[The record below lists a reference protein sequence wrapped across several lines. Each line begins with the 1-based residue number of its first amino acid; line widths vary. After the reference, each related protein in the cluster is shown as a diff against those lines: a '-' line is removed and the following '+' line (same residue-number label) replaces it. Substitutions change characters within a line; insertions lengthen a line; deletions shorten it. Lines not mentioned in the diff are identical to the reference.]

1 MIIFMCVHKRS
12 FFKYLITVLLL
23 FSFIT
28 IVGNCKPGEK
38 EVVLSYQTWA
48 EHMILG
54 EIFHIL
60 LEEKTDIPIKVVE
73 LDSSAIQWVAMKEG
87 EIDITPFY
95 TANAY
100 MTVLGDTGM
109 RDPDKVYNYVKEQY
123 KEKFNVII
131 LERLGFYNNYDL
143 AVRPEVAEKYNLK
156 TYSDLAKVADQLKI
170 VTDIN
175 FLDRADCYPLLQEK
189 YGMAFKEVIAVG
201 VTIKYPT
208 IANKEADVINNY
220 TTDAKIKELGLI
232 VLEDDKHAFPP
243 YDAVPMVRGEIL
255 EMYPEI
261 EEVLNLLAGKI
272 STDEM
277 TEMNYMVEIKM
288 EEPEDVAR
296 DFLIKEGLIEE

>member
-1 MIIFMCVHKRS
+1 MCVHKRS

-109 RDPDKVYNYVKEQY
+109 RDPEKVYNYVKEQY

>member
-1 MIIFMCVHKRS
+1 MCVHKRS

>member
-1 MIIFMCVHKRS
+1 MCVHKRS

-95 TANAY
+95 TSNAY

-109 RDPDKVYNYVKEQY
+109 RDPNKVYNYVKEQY

-131 LERLGFYNNYDL
+131 LERLGFHNNYDL

-189 YGMAFKEVIAVG
+189 YWMAFKEVIAVG
-201 VTIKYPT
+201 VIIKYPT

-243 YDAVPMVRGEIL
+243 YDAIPMVRGEIL

-261 EEVLNLLAGKI
+261 EEVLNLLADKI

>member
-1 MIIFMCVHKRS
+1 MCVHKRS

-54 EIFHIL
+54 EIFYIL

>member
-1 MIIFMCVHKRS
+1 MCVHKRS

-255 EMYPEI
+255 EMSPEI

>member
-1 MIIFMCVHKRS
+1 MYVYKRS

-38 EVVLSYQTWA
+38 EVVLSYQTWS

-60 LEEKTDIPIKVVE
+60 LKEKTDISIKVVE
-73 LDSSAIQWVAMKEG
+73 LDSTAIQWGAMKEG
-87 EIDITPFY
+87 EIDITPY
-95 TANAY
+95 YSSNAY
-100 MTVLGDTGM
+100 MIVLGDTGM

-175 FLDRADCYPLLQEK
+175 FLDRADCYPLLQEI
-189 YGMAFKEVIAVG
+189 YGMEFKEVIAVG

-243 YDAVPMVRGEIL
+243 YDGVPMVRGEIL

>member
-1 MIIFMCVHKRS
+1 MYVYKRS

-38 EVVLSYQTWA
+38 EVVLSYQTWS

-60 LEEKTDIPIKVVE
+60 LEEKTDISIKVVE
-73 LDSSAIQWVAMKEG
+73 LDSTAIQWGAMKEG
-87 EIDITPFY
+87 EIDITPY
-95 TANAY
+95 YSSNAY
-100 MTVLGDTGM
+100 MIVLGDTGM

-175 FLDRADCYPLLQEK
+175 FLDRADCYPLLQEI
-189 YGMAFKEVIAVG
+189 YGMEFKEVIAVG

>member
-1 MIIFMCVHKRS
+1 MYVYKRS

-23 FSFIT
+23 LSFIT
-28 IVGNCKPGEK
+28 IVGNCESREK

-54 EIFHIL
+54 EMCHIL
-60 LEEKTDIPIKVVE
+60 LEEKTDISIKVVE
-73 LDSSAIQWVAMKEG
+73 LDSTAIQWGAIKEG
-87 EIDITPFY
+87 EIDITPNY
-95 TANAY
+95 SSNAY
-100 MTVLGDTGM
+100 MIVLGDTGM

-170 VTDIN
+170 VTDVN
-175 FLDRADCYPLLQEK
+175 FLDRADCYPLLQEI
-189 YGMAFKEVIAVG
+189 YGMEFKEVITVG
-201 VTIKYPT
+201 TTIKYPT

-220 TTDAKIKELGLI
+220 TTDSKIKELGLI

-243 YDAVPMVRGEIL
+243 YDGILMVRGEIL

-261 EEVLNLLAGKI
+261 EEVLNLLADKI

-277 TEMNYMVEIKM
+277 TEVNYMVEIKM